1 MACSDDFCPLSVR
14 VLRITRAQ
22 SAWDVVAFDAAS
34 DNATNVNEPNP
45 LLALFVCRVPN
56 PTQPNPTLRSI
67 LMPTGRSVPRTVFRS
82 TFVDPKPIV
91 MSR

>member
-14 VLRITRAQ
+14 VLYITRAQ

-45 LLALFVCRVPN
+45 LLALFVCHGPS

-67 LMPTGRSVPRTVFRS
+67 FYCQRDVLYPAPFFGAPSWIRNRL
-82 TFVDPKPIV
+82 
-91 MSR
+91 